1 MWFGAAAYTMK
12 RDSHRTH
19 SHCSHMSV
27 ETHIAH
33 WYAVTF
39 LDMHTHTQRKHTHT
53 YTPIER
59 VNDTAAAPQSIGMD
73 ADFGVRLTHTKH

>member
-27 ETHIAH
+27 ETHIAR

-39 LDMHTHTQRKHTHT
+39 LDMHTHTQKTHMH
-53 YTPIER
+53 TPIEGG
-59 VNDTAAAPQSIGMD
+59 NNTAAAHQRIGMD
-73 ADFGVRLTHTKH
+73 AEVQSD